1 MDRMVRLVKEPS
13 PDHRIT
19 IERSAKRVRVTFAGK
34 VIADTT
40 QALTLYE
47 AGYRPVHYIPRADA
61 DMSVLKP
68 SANQTYCPYKGD
80 ASYFTIHA
88 DGRNADNAA
97 WSYEQPFPAMAAI
110 NDYLAFYAS
119 RIDKFEESEA

>member
-1 MDRMVRLVKEPS
+1 MVRLVKEPS

-88 DGRNADNAA
+88 DGRSADNAA

-110 NDYLAFYAS
+110 KDYLAFYAS
-119 RIDKFEESEA
+119 RIDKIEESEA

>member
-1 MDRMVRLVKEPS
+1 MVRLVKEPS

-88 DGRNADNAA
+88 DGRRADNAA

-110 NDYLAFYAS
+110 TDCLAFYAS
-119 RIDKFEESEA
+119 RVDKIEESET

>member
-1 MDRMVRLVKEPS
+1 MVRLVKEPS

-110 NDYLAFYAS
+110 KDYLAFYAS
-119 RIDKFEESEA
+119 RIDKIEESEA

>member
-110 NDYLAFYAS
+110 KDYLAFYAS
-119 RIDKFEESEA
+119 RIDKIEESEA